1 MPKCVYALGVHLW
14 RAAYDRL
21 PDICRKRPP
30 NLAVLQ
36 TYSRAKGDF
45 MDYHTDA
52 RPTFHGQK
60 IMQVLAPAFPVR
72 VPLPEPPDPCSAA
85 GGGLRGDDVHHRV
98 QLDVLLLYRLPGGRC
113 EV

>member
-1 MPKCVYALGVHLW
+1 
-14 RAAYDRL
+14 
-21 PDICRKRPP
+21 
-30 NLAVLQ
+30 
-36 TYSRAKGDF
+36 

-98 QLDVLLLYRLPGGRC
+98 QLDVLLLYRLRASRDAAASSREESWSTGRG
-113 EV
+113 ETVRPASAR